1 MTHIVSSRN
10 FFLDTASG
18 LKASSTGDNVTIA
31 LAGDTITCADGQQIR
46 LSLREFSMYRNWYG
60 VNPNNSDFRVTTE
73 VNSDELSIGHADYKC
88 SGDIVKAFAN
98 VLGNSLLSM
107 AITKSSLPLTTT
119 FSVVDQVPA
128 EGQVLTATGT
138 RDMQFQ
144 IQFLNSTGQAV
155 THGLT
160 TVLLQSFAEVGEL
173 YSLLG
178 GNRVNEITDTTSK
191 SFDVTIQTSSIIVSG
206 YYPCQ
211 RTSESHLYVRC
222 GLNNSNMQ
230 TSSHAS
236 VSGVSPIQTMQSNI
250 LAAIPL
256 DTEFVHFRNSTENE
270 FFINATSPS
279 ISSLRLFLTDS
290 KNRPLG
296 RIAGSRA
303 GSAVTSLS
311 NVQSTLGNLNF
322 KATLRIDIVQV
333 SIPRSLQTKPLV
345 HEIPARLS
353 NAVISSLPV

>member
-73 VNSDELSIGHADYKC
+73 VDSDELSIGHADYKC

-98 VLGNSLLSM
+98 VLGNRLISM
-107 AITKSSLPLTTT
+107 AIAKTGSTIPLTTT

-173 YSLLG
+173 CDL
-178 GNRVNEITDTTSK
+178 
-191 SFDVTIQTSSIIVSG
+191 
-206 YYPCQ
+206 
-211 RTSESHLYVRC
+211 
-222 GLNNSNMQ
+222 
-230 TSSHAS
+230 
-236 VSGVSPIQTMQSNI
+236 
-250 LAAIPL
+250 PL
-256 DTEFVHFRNSTENE
+256 EYLE
-270 FFINATSPS
+270 
-279 ISSLRLFLTDS
+279 
-290 KNRPLG
+290 
-296 RIAGSRA
+296 RA
-303 GSAVTSLS
+303 GLSL
-311 NVQSTLGNLNF
+311 
-322 KATLRIDIVQV
+322 IHI
-333 SIPRSLQTKPLV
+333 
-345 HEIPARLS
+345 
-353 NAVISSLPV
+353 